1 MADTIKKNGVYFT
14 PKKLGDFL
22 SDRILN
28 YSHLNGNTI
37 KILDPSCGEGQLLSS
52 ISEKLKKNLKV
63 QLKGFDTN
71 ADYIKNAEI
80 NLKQNKFQF
89 DLKNNDF
96 LKIAP
101 ITNEVNL
108 FSQINDKTELFDIII
123 ANPPYVRTQVLG
135 EKKSKEIAKK
145 YKLKGRIDLYYP
157 FLIGMTNMLKTDGII
172 GVLTSNRYLFTK
184 SGESI
189 RNFLKD
195 NFEILEI
202 IDLGDTKFFEATVL
216 PAIFIG
222 KKKKNINSRNK
233 ITPKFSKIY
242 EILNKIPSN
251 YTVLKNIE
259 TILYHKEGVYKIG
272 EKYFA
277 KTDGIIRFSNKKN
290 DLWIL
295 QSKKENEWVNKIESN
310 AKYLVKDF
318 FKVKVGVKTT
328 ADNVFIKNDWDN
340 LKDEKP
346 ETNILKP
353 LLSQEN
359 ISKWNVEI
367 NNELKIL
374 YPYSSINGN
383 KKLLNIDKYPKTKI
397 YLEKHKN
404 QLSSRKY
411 LIDANR
417 KWYEIWVTQNP
428 ALWNKPKIV
437 FPDISIEP
445 RFSIDLSGAVVNGN
459 CYWICAEDKE
469 ENELLFLIQAI
480 ANSKI
485 MTKYHDLCFNNKLYS
500 GRRRYF
506 SQYVEKYPLPDIN
519 SNEAKKI
526 IELSKLLNKTND
538 LTLIKNFEQE
548 LEKIIAKS
556 FGVDIIQ
563 D

>member
-1 MADTIKKNGVYFT
+1 MVDAIKKNGVHFT

-22 SDRILN
+22 SNRILN

-52 ISEKLKKNLKV
+52 ISDKLKKNLKV

-71 ADYIKNAEI
+71 TDYIKKAEVI
-80 NLKQNKFQF
+80 LKQNKFQF

-96 LKIAP
+96 LEIAP

-108 FSQINDKTELFDIII
+108 FSQIKDKTELFDIII
-123 ANPPYVRTQVLG
+123 ANPPYVRTQILG

-157 FLIGMTNMLKTDGII
+157 FLIGMTNMLKTGGII

-202 IDLGDTKFFEATVL
+202 IDLGDTKFFEAAVL

-222 KKKKNINSRNK
+222 KKKKNINSNNK
-233 ITPKFSKIY
+233 TIPKFSKIY

-251 YTVLKNIE
+251 YTVLENIE
-259 TILYHKEGVYKIG
+259 SILHQKEGVFKIG

-277 KTDGIIRFSNKKN
+277 KTDGIIRFPDKKN

-310 AKYLVKDF
+310 AKYIVKDF

-359 ISKWNVEI
+359 ISKWNAVM

-383 KKLLNIDKYPKTKI
+383 KKLLNIDKYPKTKK
-397 YLEKHKN
+397 YLEKYKN

-411 LIDANR
+411 LIEANR

-437 FPDISIEP
+437 FPDISLEP
-445 RFSIDLSGAVVNGN
+445 RFCMDLSGAVVNGN
-459 CYWICAEDKE
+459 CYWICAESKE

-526 IELSKLLNKTND
+526 IELSKLLNKIND